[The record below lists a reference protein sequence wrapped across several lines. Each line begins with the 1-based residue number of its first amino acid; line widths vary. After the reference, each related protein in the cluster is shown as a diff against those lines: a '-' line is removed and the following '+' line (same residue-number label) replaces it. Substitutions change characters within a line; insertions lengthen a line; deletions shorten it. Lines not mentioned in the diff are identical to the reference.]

1 MRSILLAFAL
11 LLAGCGLKDDLY
23 LPDTEPAG
31 REQAADDRDQ
41 DTSDRENREAPAREK
56 QDQDE
61 RDETADGDPA

>member
-23 LPDTEPAG
+23 LPDREPAG

>member
-23 LPDTEPAG
+23 LPDTEPAA
-31 REQAADDRDQ
+31 RERAADDRDRN
-41 DTSDRENREAPAREK
+41 TSDQENHEAPAREK

-61 RDETADGDPA
+61 PDETAEGDPA